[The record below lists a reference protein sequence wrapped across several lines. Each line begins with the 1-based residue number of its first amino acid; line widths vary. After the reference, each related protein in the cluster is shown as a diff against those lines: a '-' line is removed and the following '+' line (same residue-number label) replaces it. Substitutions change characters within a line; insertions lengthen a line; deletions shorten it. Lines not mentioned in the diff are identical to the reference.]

1 MTSTP
6 GKARRPASLLP
17 LLALLCLMP
26 MAARPAAGAAEG
38 LAIPSTALLVNADES
53 RRHVV
58 RGDDGRDHLEYDLL
72 VTNAFASPVTLSAVE
87 VSGPGG
93 RGYRARGGSDLAA
106 ATQGVL
112 EQARSRPSPP
122 LARRRLKSTW
132 PSRRGGCRHAFRI
145 ALPTRCRTPRRT
157 SWQSSAAARS
167 GGRSWRSRLSTPLRS
182 SRRYAAPAGP
192 PSTAAARRTPT
203 ATSE

>member
-38 LAIPSTALLVNADES
+38 LAIPSTALLVTPLNPP
-53 RRHVV
+53 HVV

-72 VTNAFASPVTLSAVE
+72 VTNAFASPVTLSA
-87 VSGPGG
+87 SGFWAWWHGT
-93 RGYRARGGSDLAA
+93 RARGGSDPRRGNSRACWSRR
-106 ATQGVL
+106 
-112 EQARSRPSPP
+112 RSRPSPP

-167 GGRSWRSRLSTPLRS
+167 GGRSWRSRLSRRCDPAAATLR
-182 SRRYAAPAGP
+182 RLL

>member
-26 MAARPAAGAAEG
+26 MAARPAADAAEG
-38 LAIPSTALLVNADES
+38 LAIPSTALLVTPMNPP
-53 RRHVV
+53 HVV

-93 RGYRARGGSDLAA
+93 PDYRARGGSD
-106 ATQGVL
+106 
-112 EQARSRPSPP
+112 P
-122 LARRRLKSTW
+122 
-132 PSRRGGCRHAFRI
+132 RRGNSGRAGAGAGRGH
-145 ALPTRCRTPRRT
+145 PRL
-157 SWQSSAAARS
+157 
-167 GGRSWRSRLSTPLRS
+167 WR
-182 SRRYAAPAGP
+182 GDG
-192 PSTAAARRTPT
+192 
-203 ATSE
+203 